1 MEFVSNVTPETQMPV
16 MKIPYDLTLVGVTFH
31 WMGSSALSLQTN
43 EQVEFTIGTIPSGSN
58 PIIGNYTSQLTL
70 FTIDSSDS
78 GTWANDVVSGLSQTF
93 SQGDVIVV
101 VGQET
106 GTVTPNDGELSITLS
121 FIKG

>member
-1 MEFVSNVTPETQMPV
+1 MPV

-93 SQGDVIVV
+93 SQGDVIAV